1 MKKFI
6 FPLVLSFVLMTFNLN
21 AQESKKDI
29 VINQGAKIN
38 WTLSLGYPFNI
49 VVNSVKPD
57 FSFKWDMGGD
67 ETGSVTLTAQALK
80 KATKMFD
87 YFNKGTDI
95 TKEDETTVVF
105 SKALFKKLK
114 AGKSTEMSLDGINQ
128 NIRFV
133 QNTTMKVMVDG
144 AETTLPVVYAE
155 TDKSCKFWIWDNS
168 ALPMILKME
177 LGWTLEIVSINTK

>member
-6 FPLVLSFVLMTFNLN
+6 FPLLLSFILMTLNLN
-21 AQESKKDI
+21 AQEEKKDI
-29 VINQGAKIN
+29 VISQGSKIN

-57 FSFKWDMGGD
+57 FSFKWDMGGN
-67 ETGSVTLTAQALK
+67 ETGSVTLTSKALK

-87 YFNKGTDI
+87 YFNKGTDVI
-95 TKEDETTVVF
+95 KEDETTVIF

-114 AGKSTEMSLDGINQ
+114 AGKSAEMSLDGINQ

-144 AETTLPVVYAE
+144 VEANLPVVYAE
-155 TDKSCKFWIWDNS
+155 TDKSCKFWIWDN
-168 ALPMILKME
+168 AAWPMILKME
-177 LGWTLEIVSINTK
+177 MGWSLEIVSISTK